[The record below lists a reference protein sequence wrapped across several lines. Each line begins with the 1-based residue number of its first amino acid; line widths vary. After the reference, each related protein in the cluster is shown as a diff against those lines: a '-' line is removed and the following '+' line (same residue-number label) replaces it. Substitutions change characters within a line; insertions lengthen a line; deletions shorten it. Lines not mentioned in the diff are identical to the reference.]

1 MIQPNRKSRP
11 SSQIL
16 QGAAMPHEKFT
27 SARLAAAIAMAEAR
41 S

>member
-16 QGAAMPHEKFT
+16 QEAAMPHEKFT
-27 SARLAAAIAMAEAR
+27 LALLAATIAVVEV
-41 S
+41 